1 MNYFL
6 HYRLY
11 PALAK
16 YKIFYLY
23 LSSLS
28 GLLLFC
34 FLWLYAVDNHLRK
47 KVLFYETRLLEMQKK
62 EAALLQK
69 RIVIKQLTQQKEDL
83 VLYANNTSQEMNTFW
98 QEGAD
103 ILTARAHAHQLTI
116 DSISITKQGGKDTHR
131 KRIFSLTLQG
141 TVQNIIK
148 FLEDTHEAKNL
159 ILENFSLHLEA
170 NTISKIDCSYAVQ
183 KIKTP
188 STHNKLKG

>member
-1 MNYFL
+1 VNYFL
-6 HYRLY
+6 HYTLY

-23 LSSLS
+23 LISLL
-28 GLLLFC
+28 GILLFC

-83 VLYANNTSQEMNTFW
+83 LLYVNNTSQEMSILW
-98 QEGAD
+98 QQGAH
-103 ILTARAHAHQLTI
+103 ILTTRAHAHQLII

-148 FLEDTHEAKNL
+148 FLEDIYETKHL
-159 ILENFSLHLEA
+159 ILENFSLRVEA
-170 NTISKIDCSYAVQ
+170 NNISKIDCSYAVP
-183 KIKTP
+183 KTKTP